1 MNPHTL
7 SYIQKLLK
15 EEEPI
20 NAQYFL
26 GFNSDENTTSKI
38 DLIQKESETVINGIY
53 EIEINE
59 SAYTEDTYN
68 DIERI
73 EIEEIEMILS
83 EDFANYAYEVI
94 DNNFELLES
103 LLEEQDIEIPE
114 EYIEEKKRLEQSLFC
129 NLELKE
135 ISREY
140 YDIHQQLQNI
150 NNSIDEAL
158 KEKDRLE
165 GKIEELEKA
174 EENIEYIE
182 ENEDEYEDCY
192 EDTLEEANKEYEEVE
207 EEVESLKNDLKNS
220 YFDIDRQLDE
230 IKRVIDK
237 NKYVEKIIEIIEEYE
252 VNIYEELTDKLKEKN
267 PELLKNQ
274 SKRFVES
281 NNSIESFLKSKEEEN
296 LLDHIVLSKNEE
308 IQEAKIFQDKS
319 IAIKTKEGWESVIE
333 GTYSYFRA
341 SMDLSKSI
349 ISHKCRKK
357 PKYKEMFLKAF
368 FKDNNIE
375 TTLDT
380 IDFFFKLES
389 VLKNKNFDLNKFK
402 NKKSEFIYDQLMEI
416 EKEHKIEKFA
426 KSLLSNK
433 YKHFITEKSM
443 KLFKEIVELNIPKSH
458 VQDNIGKKLAAYHTV
473 EQFEKGLMGYVNS
486 INKFEKEDIKL
497 KVQNNNA
504 EILLEEEDLLILKIR
519 DFEAS
524 KNLGEG
530 STWCI
535 IRNKSFF
542 NTYVKNQN
550 NHQYFVYDFSKN
562 SKTRESRIGIT
573 ITPSGDHKA
582 AHYKNNNSAST
593 MEIKEFK
600 KKILQADL
608 EIQKTLSEENKE
620 LFEVRIEPELN
631 WANENT
637 AKRNYN
643 YKSNNLVMLEVK
655 IEDLMKHTFSNQ
667 KLDLNDPS
675 GGENSK
681 PERIVKAKERFLQ
694 GNPMDLPEVGCNDSG
709 TAIGFTDG
717 RHRTLAAYQL
727 GADFIP
733 MFVEKENLDS
743 FKKMVETREIE
754 NKLDNQ
760 KQNKV
765 KLR

>member
-38 DLIQKESETVINGIY
+38 DIIQKESETVINGTY

-94 DNNFELLES
+94 ANNFELLES
-103 LLEEQDIEIPE
+103 LLEEQGIEIPE

-237 NKYVEKIIEIIEEYE
+237 NQYVEKIIEIIEEYE
-252 VNIYEELTDKLKEKN
+252 VNIYEELIDKLKEKN

-368 FKDNNIE
+368 NKDNNIE

-380 IDFFFKLES
+380 IDYFFKLES

-497 KVQNNNA
+497 KVQSNNA

-519 DFEAS
+519 DYEAS
-524 KNLGEG
+524 KILGEG

-535 IRNKSFF
+535 TRNKSFF

-593 MEIKEFK
+593 MEIREFK

-620 LFEVRIEPELN
+620 LFEVRIQPELN
-631 WANENT
+631 WANEDN

-655 IEDLMKHTFSNQ
+655 IEDLMKHTFNNQ
-667 KLDLNDPS
+667 KLDLNDPN
-675 GGENSK
+675 GGENAK
-681 PERIVKAKERFLQ
+681 PERIEKAKEHFSQ

-760 KQNKV
+760 KQNKI

>member
-7 SYIQKLLK
+7 SHIQKLLK

-38 DLIQKESETVINGIY
+38 DIIQKESETVINGTY

-94 DNNFELLES
+94 ANNFELLES
-103 LLEEQDIEIPE
+103 LLEEQGIEIPE

-237 NKYVEKIIEIIEEYE
+237 NQYVEKIIEIIEEYE
-252 VNIYEELTDKLKEKN
+252 VNIYEELIDKLKEKN

-368 FKDNNIE
+368 NKDNNIE

-380 IDFFFKLES
+380 IDYFFKLES

-497 KVQNNNA
+497 KVQSNNA

-519 DFEAS
+519 DYEAS
-524 KNLGEG
+524 KILGEG

-535 IRNKSFF
+535 TRNKSFF

-593 MEIKEFK
+593 MEIREFK

-620 LFEVRIEPELN
+620 LFEVRIQPELN
-631 WANENT
+631 WANEDN

-655 IEDLMKHTFSNQ
+655 IEDLMKHTFNNQ
-667 KLDLNDPS
+667 KLDLNDPN
-675 GGENSK
+675 GGENAK
-681 PERIVKAKERFLQ
+681 PERIEKAKEHFSQ

-760 KQNKV
+760 KQNKI

>member
-38 DLIQKESETVINGIY
+38 DIIQKESETVINEIY
-53 EIEINE
+53 GIEINE
-59 SAYTEDTYN
+59 SAYTEDSYN

-73 EIEEIEMILS
+73 EVEEVDLILS
-83 EDFANYAYEVI
+83 EDFANYACEVI
-94 DNNFELLES
+94 ENNFELLES
-103 LLEEQDIEIPE
+103 LLKEHKIEIPE
-114 EYIEEKKRLEQSLFC
+114 EYIEEEKRIKQNLFC
-129 NLELKE
+129 NLDLKE
-135 ISREY
+135 ISKEY
-140 YDIHQQLQNI
+140 YYIHQQLENI
-150 NNSIDEAL
+150 NNTIDVAL
-158 KEKDRLE
+158 KEKEVLE
-165 GKIEELEKA
+165 GKIEELEDA
-174 EENIEYIE
+174 EKNITYIK
-182 ENEDEYEDCY
+182 ENEDEYEELY
-192 EDTLEEANKEYEEVE
+192 EEALEQSEEEYEEVE

-220 YFDIDRQLDE
+220 YFDVDRQLDE

-237 NKYVEKIIEIIEEYE
+237 NQYVEKIIEIIEEYE

-562 SKTRESRIGIT
+562 SKTIESRIGIT

-593 MEIKEFK
+593 MEIREFK

-620 LFEVRIEPELN
+620 LFEVRIQPELN
-631 WANENT
+631 WANEDN

>member
-38 DLIQKESETVINGIY
+38 DIIQKESETVINGTY

-94 DNNFELLES
+94 ANNFELLES
-103 LLEEQDIEIPE
+103 LLEEQGIEIPE

-220 YFDIDRQLDE
+220 YFDVDRQLDE

-237 NKYVEKIIEIIEEYE
+237 NQYVEKIIEIIEEYE

-519 DFEAS
+519 DYEAS
-524 KNLGEG
+524 KILGEG

-535 IRNKSFF
+535 LRNKSFF

-562 SKTRESRIGIT
+562 SKARESRIGIT
-573 ITPSGDHKA
+573 VRPNGDHKA

-593 MEIKEFK
+593 MEIREFK

-620 LFEVRIEPELN
+620 LFEVRIQPELN
-631 WANENT
+631 WANEDN

-655 IEDLMKHTFSNQ
+655 IEDLMKHTFNNQ
-667 KLDLNDPS
+667 KLDLNNPN
-675 GGENSK
+675 GGENAK
-681 PERIVKAKERFLQ
+681 PERIEKAKEHFSQ

-760 KQNKV
+760 KQNKI

>member
-38 DLIQKESETVINGIY
+38 DLIQKESETVINGTY

>member
-38 DLIQKESETVINGIY
+38 DIIQKESETVINGIY

-94 DNNFELLES
+94 ANNFELLES
-103 LLEEQDIEIPE
+103 LLEEQGIEIPE

-220 YFDIDRQLDE
+220 YFDVDRQLDE

-519 DFEAS
+519 DYEAS
-524 KNLGEG
+524 KILGEG

-535 IRNKSFF
+535 LRNKSFF

-562 SKTRESRIGIT
+562 SKARESRIGIT
-573 ITPSGDHKA
+573 VRPNGDHKA

-593 MEIKEFK
+593 MEIREFK

-620 LFEVRIEPELN
+620 LFEVRIQPELN
-631 WANENT
+631 WANEDN

-655 IEDLMKHTFSNQ
+655 IEDLMKHTFNNQ
-667 KLDLNDPS
+667 KLDLNNPN
-675 GGENSK
+675 GGENAK
-681 PERIVKAKERFLQ
+681 PERIEKAKEHFSQ

-760 KQNKV
+760 KQNKI

>member
-38 DLIQKESETVINGIY
+38 DLIQKESETVINGTY

-94 DNNFELLES
+94 ANNFELLES

-220 YFDIDRQLDE
+220 YFDVDRQLDE

-237 NKYVEKIIEIIEEYE
+237 NQYVEKIIEIIEEYE

-593 MEIKEFK
+593 MEIREFK

-620 LFEVRIEPELN
+620 LFEVRIQPELN
-631 WANENT
+631 WANEDN

-655 IEDLMKHTFSNQ
+655 IEDLMKHTFNNQ
-667 KLDLNDPS
+667 KLDLNDPN
-675 GGENSK
+675 GGENAK
-681 PERIVKAKERFLQ
+681 PERIEKAKEHFSQ

-760 KQNKV
+760 KQNKI

>member
-38 DLIQKESETVINGIY
+38 DLIQKESETVINGTY

-519 DFEAS
+519 DYEAS
-524 KNLGEG
+524 KILGEG

-535 IRNKSFF
+535 LRNKSFF

-760 KQNKV
+760 KQNKI

>member
-38 DLIQKESETVINGIY
+38 DIIQKESETVINGTY

-103 LLEEQDIEIPE
+103 LLEEQGIEIPE

-220 YFDIDRQLDE
+220 YFDVDRQLDE

-519 DFEAS
+519 DYEAS
-524 KNLGEG
+524 KILGEG

-535 IRNKSFF
+535 LRNKSFF

-562 SKTRESRIGIT
+562 SKARESRIGIT
-573 ITPSGDHKA
+573 VRPNGDHKA

-593 MEIKEFK
+593 MEIREFK

-620 LFEVRIEPELN
+620 LFEVRIQPELN
-631 WANENT
+631 WANEDN

-655 IEDLMKHTFSNQ
+655 IEDLMKHTFNNQ
-667 KLDLNDPS
+667 KLDLNNPN
-675 GGENSK
+675 GGENAK
-681 PERIVKAKERFLQ
+681 PERIEKAKEHFSQ

-760 KQNKV
+760 KQNKI